1 MSGFLLDSGGGFE
14 VESSGFVIE
23 GGRLT
28 TIEVGD
34 SGVAVDCRPGVSGL
48 LGGFVDE
55 EGFGGGFVCRVDGP
69 GLFSG
74 IDGKG

>member
-23 GGRLT
+23 GGCFT
-28 TIEVGD
+28 VIEVGD
-34 SGVAVDCRPGVSGL
+34 SGVAVDCRPGVSGFV
-48 LGGFVDE
+48 GGFVDE
-55 EGFGGGFVCRVDGP
+55 GGFGGGFACRVDGP
-69 GLFSG
+69 GVFSG